1 MKVPAMKKTAIVLVM
16 SLAAGSALAQGG
28 RPLTPQMSCQSAS
41 GLVAANGALVMNTGP
56 HTYDRYVRDRSACY
70 AGQTT
75 RPAWVPAADQ
85 AQCFVGYTCVETE
98 RRSNR
103 H

>member
-1 MKVPAMKKTAIVLVM
+1 MKKIAVVLVLSM
-16 SLAAGSALAQGG
+16 AAGSALAQGG
-28 RPLTPQMSCQSAS
+28 RPLTPQISCQSAS

-56 HTYDRYVRDRSACY
+56 NTYDRFVRDSSACF

-85 AQCFVGYTCVETE
+85 AQCFIGYTCVERE
-98 RRSNR
+98 RRTSR

>member
-1 MKVPAMKKTAIVLVM
+1 MKVTAMKKTAIVLIL
-16 SLAAGSALAQGG
+16 SLTAGSALAQGG

-41 GLVAANGALVMNTGP
+41 GLVAASGALVMNTGP
-56 HTYDRYVRDRSACY
+56 YTYDRYVRDSTACF

-85 AQCFVGYTCVETE
+85 AQCFIGYTCIERE
-98 RRSNR
+98 RRSSK

>member
-1 MKVPAMKKTAIVLVM
+1 MKKTMIVLIL
-16 SLAAGSALAQGG
+16 SATAGSALAQVG
-28 RPLTPQMSCQSAS
+28 RPFTPQMSCQSAS
-41 GLVAANGALVMNTGP
+41 SLVAANGALVLNTGP
-56 HTYDRYVRDRSACY
+56 NTYDRYVRDASACF
-70 AGQTT
+70 AGQVT

-85 AQCFVGYTCVETE
+85 AQCFVGYTCIERE

>member
-1 MKVPAMKKTAIVLVM
+1 MKRAFFAAMALVSTASM
-16 SLAAGSALAQGG
+16 AGTALAQV
-28 RPLTPQMSCQSAS
+28 RAQTQQLSCQAAS
-41 GLVAANGALVMNTGP
+41 GLVTASGAAVLGTGTY
-56 HTYDRYVRDRSACY
+56 TYDRYVRDQSAC
-70 AGQTT
+70 AVGQTT

-85 AQCFVGYTCVETE
+85 AQCFIGYTCIEKE